1 MFGGIRRRPKRQPV
15 THRIMLAEMDI
26 AGLSTQAALLAAFA
40 AGAASFLSPCV
51 APLLPGYVAF
61 VGGASAGSRT
71 GALPRALGFVGGFV
85 LLFAALGAT
94 AAAFSRELASSR
106 ATLELASGLLVAL
119 LGMAMVFERSIVP
132 PTVATRLQQR
142 TVRLGA
148 PASALAAMPVGAAFA
163 VAWSPCIGPALAA
176 ILAMAAG
183 GADPTLGAVLLVA
196 YGVGLGIPF
205 LLGAVALDRAHGL
218 SARLRRHARTIR
230 VVGGVLLVLLGVA
243 IATGGFGLVAARLAR
258 IVPGWIG

>member
-1 MFGGIRRRPKRQPV
+1 M
-15 THRIMLAEMDI
+15 
-26 AGLSTQAALLAAFA
+26 QAALLAALA

-71 GALPRALGFVGGFV
+71 GAFPRAFGFVAGFV
-85 LLFAALGAT
+85 VLFAALGAT

-106 ATLELASGLLVAL
+106 ASLELASGLLVAL
-119 LGMAMVFERSIVP
+119 LGLAMAFDRSIVP
-132 PTVATRLQQR
+132 SSFATRLQQR
-142 TVRLGA
+142 SSRLGA

-176 ILAMAAG
+176 ILALAAG
-183 GADPTLGAVLLVA
+183 GADPGRGAALLVA
-196 YGVGLGIPF
+196 YGVGLGVPF
-205 LLGAVALDRAHGL
+205 LLGALAVDRVHGI
-218 SARLRRHARTIR
+218 STRVRRHARTIR
-230 VVGGVLLVLLGVA
+230 IVGGVLLVALGVA
-243 IATGGFGLVAARLAR
+243 IATGAFGLVAARLAR